1 MLLMKQTNFS
11 IAILIFFS
19 FHQAAV
25 HAANTKSHAHY
36 FFENKDSL
44 SSDSLNVMAY
54 YAANHDTLLPS
65 KSLGTVSDGEL
76 VNGRIIPF
84 YGKNF
89 QYFSTESYLGGRAFA
104 HEKVINTLMHFYT
117 ELLVCYPDRFFYIME
132 MSNKQG
138 GKIYPHRTHQNGMS
152 VDLMLPKIKNGQPD
166 YSLDSLGKDHYFLS
180 FNERGEFSGDSS
192 LMIDFE
198 LLAHQLLLLD
208 SCAQKSGL
216 KIAKVII
223 KLEYKDELFS
233 TNFGD
238 QLKNSSIYFA
248 QKLEPL
254 INDLHDDHVHVDFE
268 END

>member
-1 MLLMKQTNFS
+1 MKRTNLTVV
-11 IAILIFFS
+11 ILIFFAPYLFS
-19 FHQAAV
+19 VREAFAV
-25 HAANTKSHAHY
+25 SLVY
-36 FFENKDSL
+36 SICEGDDSL
-44 SSDSLNVMAY
+44 HSDSLNVMAY

-65 KSLGTVSDGEL
+65 KSLGTVSKGEL
-76 VNGRIIPF
+76 VNGSIIPF

-104 HEKVINTLMHFYT
+104 HEKVINTLLLFYD
-117 ELLVCYPDRFFYIME
+117 ELLANYPERFFYIME

-138 GKIYPHRTHQNGMS
+138 GKIYPHRTHQNGLS

-268 END
+268 ELD